1 MNEFNADHLPLK
13 GVRILSA
20 EQYGAGPFGSM
31 QLADL
36 GAEVIKIENPADG
49 GDISRRSGHYNLN
62 TPDGKPDSQFFQSFN
77 RNKKSLTLNMKSDAG
92 QKLFRQL
99 AGTADA
105 VMNNLRG
112 DQPAKLGLDYAAL
125 SPVKKSLICVHLSA
139 YGRKHE
145 RENWPGY
152 DYLMQAEAGYLHL
165 TGEPDSAPT
174 RMGLSIV
181 DYMTGVTTAMALL
194 AGLLGASR
202 TGVGRDIDVSLFD
215 VALAQLTY
223 PATWFLN
230 SGHVTDRM
238 PRSGHPSAV
247 PVQLVRAAD
256 GWVFIMCLTPRFWEN
271 LCSGLDHPEW
281 VSDERFVTPPLRHQ
295 NRGALSDLLDQAF
308 QHKPVQYWIE
318 HFSGKIPISPV
329 LDMQQAL
336 TNPFVVSTGMI
347 QPTPHP
353 ANQDFRML
361 ASPVQLD
368 GQRLPGRVCSPLSGD
383 TDDLLHELGCDD
395 QTIQNFR
402 RDGVI

>member
-1 MNEFNADHLPLK
+1 MNDTEPLDLPLK

-62 TPDGKPDSQFFQSFN
+62 TPDGKPDSQFFQTFN

-92 QKLFRQL
+92 QALFRKL

-112 DQPAKLGLDYAAL
+112 DQPAKLGLDYA
-125 SPVKKSLICVHLSA
+125 SLGSIKQSMVCVHLSA

-165 TGEPDSAPT
+165 TGEPDGAPT

-181 DYMTGVTTAMALL
+181 DYMTGITTAMALL
-194 AGLLGASR
+194 AGLMGAAR
-202 TGVGRDIDVSLFD
+202 TGRGRDIDVSLFD

-230 SGHVTDRM
+230 SGHVTERM

-247 PVQLVRAAD
+247 PVQLVKASD
-256 GWVFIMCLTPRFWEN
+256 GWVFIMCVTPGFWEK
-271 LCSGLDHPEW
+271 LCTGVAHPEW
-281 VSDERFVTPPLRHQ
+281 LTDPRFITPPLRHQ
-295 NRGALSDLLDQAF
+295 NRGALSDMLDQVF
-308 QHKPVQYWIE
+308 QVKPVQHWVDRL
-318 HFSGKIPISPV
+318 SGKIPIAPV
-329 LDMQQAL
+329 LNMQQAL
-336 TNPFVVSTGMI
+336 TNPFVGRTGMI

-353 ANQDFRML
+353 ADEDFRLL

-368 GQRLPGRVCSPLSGD
+368 GHRLPGKVCSPLSAD
-383 TDDLLHELGCDD
+383 TNDLLREIGCDD
-395 QTIQNFR
+395 QTIGQLR
-402 RDGVI
+402 RDGIV